1 MANINSILSV
11 FQTSAVE
18 GGGAVMHN
26 EDKRIK
32 SGVREEMFA
41 NFMRASL
48 TYEPY
53 DSYRTVA
60 NVNVGWH
67 SGE

>member
-1 MANINSILSV
+1 
-11 FQTSAVE
+11 
-18 GGGAVMHN
+18 MHN